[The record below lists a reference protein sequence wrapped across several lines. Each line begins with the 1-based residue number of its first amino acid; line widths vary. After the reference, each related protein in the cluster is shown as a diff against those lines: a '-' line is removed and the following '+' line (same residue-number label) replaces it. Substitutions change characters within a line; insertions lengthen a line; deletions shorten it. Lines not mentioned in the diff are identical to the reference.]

1 MFQNKNKWNS
11 DLPSLLLSQRVVQVF
26 TIFHF
31 WCYNTLLCCCLSFF
45 LLLFVW
51 LSLSSKRLSSE
62 RPSMALR
69 GWVGGGTYYCPFLLL
84 AWVQA
89 FVCNLASQP
98 SVIIA
103 SSSSLQNIPFTL
115 WNLSAT
121 SLIFSPAHFRVSSAL
136 LPTASCGCP
145 FCTLPVKME
154 SPSAVFLPA
163 WPEQYHFSSSPP
175 SHLSLL
181 WHNRGGTLFTGP
193 GLTLALSYFHFH
205 GTGFCH
211 CTQYLIS
218 LNTYV
223 LPT

>member
-31 WCYNTLLCCCLSFF
+31 WCYNTLLWCCLSFF

-51 LSLSSKRLSSE
+51 LSLSCKRLSLE
-62 RPSMALR
+62 RSSMALR
-69 GWVGGGTYYCPFLLL
+69 GWVEVALTTVLFSCWHEFRPLSVIWLHSPLSLLL
-84 AWVQA
+84 PAPAYRIFPLHSETWVPLHWS
-89 FVCNLASQP
+89 FPLP
-98 SVIIA
+98 TSVYPVPFCPLLPVGA
-103 SSSSLQNIPFTL
+103 HSVHYLWKWSLLVQSFFLHGQNST
-115 WNLSAT
+115 T
-121 SLIFSPAHFRVSSAL
+121 SPAHL
-136 LPTASCGCP
+136 HPICP
-145 FCTLPVKME
+145 FYDK
-154 SPSAVFLPA
+154 
-163 WPEQYHFSSSPP
+163 
-175 SHLSLL
+175 
-181 WHNRGGTLFTGP
+181 RGGTLFTGP
-193 GLTLALSYFHFH
+193 GLTLALSYFYFQ